1 MLKIE
6 RKFWC
11 CNIVF
16 LLLVLLLLEGP
27 RLGDCRTVQTS
38 RSVPYEAEN
47 GKCRDHNAYLQ
58 DTICCQMCPPV
69 LGFVETSPCT
79 RSQKTRCECKAG
91 TVCIGTDCQHCES
104 QNPCPE
110 GTEAIDSGDINQ
122 TCSPCPAGTFKN
134 ISSAHVKCRTHRN
147 CSASGLKEKLPGTA
161 KSDAKCEEST
171 ESFNWKI
178 GLLSVI
184 LTLLITAV
192 IGIVATRKKLKEITT
207 NSMVCQKLA
216 SRYPGNR
223 NSNLRYNHCD
233 STVTEPV
240 LNSPEDTASCFNSP
254 VDGESNKTRGQP
266 LNEPPIPD
274 QWGENLLHS
283 SPSSPSHSGFPDHR
297 GENEA
302 ENRREVPGVG
312 GNEPHQ
318 IQTGSSGIQLMGTN
332 VTIHGNLYI
341 YSQPDSSP
349 PGPSSPSSESGT
361 ETTRAET
368 GNDNTS
374 NLSQTGLNYPIKEEN
389 CPFLT
394 PQQESGK
401 ESHVAVEESG
411 TADRSLHQP

>member
-1 MLKIE
+1 M
-6 RKFWC
+6 FS
-11 CNIVF
+11 
-16 LLLVLLLLEGP
+16 
-27 RLGDCRTVQTS
+27 TQTS

-58 DTICCQMCPPV
+58 DTICCQMCPPGQYV
-69 LGFVETSPCT
+69 VTPC
-79 RSQKTRCECKAG
+79 SHSSD
-91 TVCIGTDCQHCES
+91 TVCADCEERTFTESYNYIKECILCGTCD
-104 QNPCPE
+104 E
-110 GTEAIDSGDINQ
+110 GQEAAYSCHTGQRVALSCHTGRRVALSWHTGQGVALLCHAGRRVAPSWHIRDINQ

-171 ESFNWKI
+171 ESFNWKSTAI
-178 GLLSVI
+178 SLFLTMALIFFFFI
-184 LTLLITAV
+184 LA
-192 IGIVATRKKLKEITT
+192 
-207 NSMVCQKLA
+207 MVCQNFQYSSMCSKL
-216 SRYPGNR
+216 
-223 NSNLRYNHCD
+223 
-233 STVTEPV
+233 
-240 LNSPEDTASCFNSP
+240 TAVFTWRFF
-254 VDGESNKTRGQP
+254 DGESNKTRGQP

-318 IQTGSSGIQLMGTN
+318 IQTGMTDLPECSSGIQLMGTN

-349 PGPSSPSSESGT
+349 PGPSSP
-361 ETTRAET
+361 
-368 GNDNTS
+368 
-374 NLSQTGLNYPIKEEN
+374 TGLNYPIKEEN

-411 TADRSLHQP
+411 TADR